1 MKTSLTVSGWP
12 HAIADPTSRSVIL
25 NYLLDIIDIDI
36 TNVTV
41 SIVSQPL
48 NRRSLS
54 SDNRIIEPRILTTSW
69 VIEATYYFYTA
80 VGTGSDLVINLDS
93 TCINGVDIPEFIAN
107 LDAACGC
114 SDYSLITT
122 VTCKNKVL
130 YDAMGQPAGGDSS
143 NASLALI
150 ALLVLGVIPCCYYC
164 YYYYIKRHK
173 KEARPKVYSTDAEV
187 NDDFASYI
195 NTISV
200 PTETELPA

>member
-12 HAIADPTSRSVIL
+12 HATADSTARSVIL

-54 SDNRIIEPRILTTSW
+54 TADRHIEPRILTTSW
-69 VIEATYYFYTA
+69 VIEATFYFYTA
-80 VGTGSDLVINLDS
+80 VGTGSDLAITLDN
-93 TCINGVDIPEFIAN
+93 TCTKGVDITDFIAN

-114 SDYSLITT
+114 LDYLLITT

-130 YDAMGQPAGGDSS
+130 YDAMGQPSGGDSS
-143 NASLALI
+143 NASLALL
-150 ALLVLGVIPCCYYC
+150 ALLVLGVIPCCYY
-164 YYYYIKRHK
+164 YYYYNHHK
-173 KEARPKVYSTDAEV
+173 KEARPKVYSTDAEF
-187 NDDFASYI
+187 NNDFASYI
-195 NTISV
+195 NTIAT